1 MRISWAVIVG
11 VATACLTNTSVLA
24 QPHGAVMTHGGKS
37 ATTAPP
43 MKAGTPVHVRSKG
56 ASASTPATSESAPTT
71 SGSVAPTAP
80 APRPTSAPVNPIASK
95 IASHPQLNAKITAL
109 LPAHSTLNQ
118 ASAGFKNQGQFIAAL
133 HVSRN
138 LGIPFKAL
146 KADMTTKHMSLGQA
160 IHDLKHTS
168 TATATAQASKAEH
181 EADIDSKSTTTT
193 VASTAKS
200 RTKKTQMQNEGER

>member
-11 VATACLTNTSVLA
+11 VATVCLTNTSVLA
-24 QPHGAVMTHGGKS
+24 QSHGAAMIHGGKPT
-37 ATTAPP
+37 ATP
-43 MKAGTPVHVRSKG
+43 MKAGSPVHAESKG
-56 ASASTPATSESAPTT
+56 ASGSAPTT
-71 SGSVAPTAP
+71 SGSITPTAP
-80 APRPTSAPVNPIASK
+80 APRPPSATVNPIASK

-160 IHDLKHTS
+160 IQDLKHTS
-168 TATATAQASKAEH
+168 TATATTQASRAEH
-181 EADIDSKSTTTT
+181 EADTDGKSTTTSA
-193 VASTAKS
+193 ASTTKSKAK
-200 RTKKTQMQNEGER
+200 THKEGDR